1 MATGS
6 AGRGRQSTTRTG
18 AGGARASSAPA
29 SSRRPTRPR
38 RLSRAEKAEQTREE
52 LLSAAEQVIA
62 ARGYEASS
70 VDEIAAAAGLTKG
83 AVYSRFGSK
92 EDLLFAI
99 FERRS
104 AEGLGALGQ
113 ALAGEVSLEERLDKL
128 DAWQRADPARV
139 RTWALLEM
147 ELGLQA
153 SRQPALRKRLA
164 AQQRDTRALLARAI
178 TSEAARIGIAL
189 PMPAELA
196 ALVLEAFSDGLTLQR
211 LVEPAAVPG
220 GLFARVVLLLLRP

>member
-1 MATGS
+1 MAAGSTTQPRS
-6 AGRGRQSTTRTG
+6 AGGRG
-18 AGGARASSAPA
+18 SSSPA
-29 SSRRPTRPR
+29 AARRPARPR
-38 RLSRAEKAEQTREE
+38 RLSRAEKAEQTRED
-52 LLSAAEQVIA
+52 LLAAAEQVIA
-62 ARGYEASS
+62 ARGYEAAS
-70 VDEIAAAAGLTKG
+70 VDDIAAAAGLTKG
-83 AVYSRFGSK
+83 AVYSRFESK

-104 AEGLGALGQ
+104 AEGLGTLDLALS
-113 ALAGEVSLEERLDKL
+113 GEVGLEERLDKL

-153 SRQPALRKRLA
+153 SRQPALKKRLA
-164 AQQRDTRALLARAI
+164 AQQRQTRQLLAQAI
-178 TSEAARIGIAL
+178 ASEAARMGLAL

-211 LVEPAAVPG
+211 LVDPGAVPE
-220 GLFARVVLLLLRP
+220 GLFAKVVMLLLRP

>member
-1 MATGS
+1 MAT
-6 AGRGRQSTTRTG
+6 STIRPGTIREATIRE
-18 AGGARASSAPA
+18 GGRASSSPPA
-29 SSRRPTRPR
+29 RRTARPK

-52 LLSAAEQVIA
+52 LMSAAEQVIA
-62 ARGYEASS
+62 ARGYEAAS
-70 VDEIAAAAGLTKG
+70 VDDIAAAAGLTKG
-83 AVYSRFGSK
+83 AVYSRFESK

-113 ALAGEVSLEERLDKL
+113 AMAGELGLEERLARL

-164 AQQRDTRALLARAI
+164 AQQRETRELLAQAI
-178 TSEAARIGIAL
+178 TSESARMGLSL
-189 PMPAELA
+189 PMPAETA

-211 LVEPAAVPG
+211 LVDPAAVPE
-220 GLFARVVLLLLRP
+220 GLFARVVMLLLRP